1 MTGSVRKDE
10 WGSII
15 KIKRVI
21 EKRKRNGEWDERNKE
36 DI

>member
-10 WGSII
+10 CRSII
-15 KIKRVI
+15 KIKKVI